1 MNIVQLP
8 CKGQRNDE
16 KKPSPENTAVEQW
29 DFQCNPRGLVLWQ
42 FVKKKIYIPILK
54 KIKKVAGPSQT
65 PKTSKIRIAFE
76 SFEILEVFISMLRG
90 GMAFVHYCSI
100 GCIKKIQLPCIHC
113 QKGELRKAKSHSIL
127 GGVDGGKKNHQLLPG
142 TLNPKQF

>member
-54 KIKKVAGPSQT
+54 KNKK
-65 PKTSKIRIAFE
+65 
-76 SFEILEVFISMLRG
+76 G
-90 GMAFVHYCSI
+90 GGS
-100 GCIKKIQLPCIHC
+100 LP
-113 QKGELRKAKSHSIL
+113 
-127 GGVDGGKKNHQLLPG
+127 
-142 TLNPKQF
+142 NPKDIKDSNCIWVLRNSGSVHFNAAGWHGLCPLLLHRMHQENPASLHPLSKRWAQESEVSFDPGWSRRWEKKSSTSPWNPKP

>member
-8 CKGQRNDE
+8 CKGQWNDE

-29 DFQCNPRGLVLWQ
+29 DFQCNPTGLVLWQ
-42 FVKKKIYIPILK
+42 CVKKKIYIPILK
-54 KIKKVAGPSQT
+54 KTKKGGRSLPNPKDIKDSNC
-65 PKTSKIRIAFE
+65 IE
-76 SFEILEVFISMLRG
+76 SFKILEVFISMLRV

-113 QKGELRKAKSHSIL
+113 QKGELRKAKPHSIL
-127 GGVDGGKKNHQLLPG
+127 GGVDGGKKKSSTSPW
-142 TLNPKQF
+142 NPKP